1 LAYDPDAEKR
11 KLLQAGIKEITRN
24 KFRTFYK
31 PHSGEL
37 TAAVGDFFFD
47 IYKRVN
53 VAQRLLQNAALSTPL
68 KEIVVE
74 ACMDTTVRAL
84 KARLSPDAIEEQVKI
99 QAPKE
104 VVSRVEADLATFSA
118 AFDEKLIMKVDRT
131 YSLVLAF
138 IQFVTFDFFSL
149 IKKFDKY
156 VSPKDMN
163 YRPRCEPVK
172 GTYVIQNI
180 KDFLE
185 ISAPIDPE
193 QDWITVL
200 NLLKEYRGG
209 VEVIP
214 PNQWNNILVQLRR
227 VQNANILPLIVRQID
242 KNPHWKSIVHRPD
255 RPIAEAYL
263 KSQKE
268 QVQGGLK
275 KIAKFQENDQILR
288 LTKLVFGTV
297 DIRNRLKHYSKDA
310 HEMLLKKGTDGF
322 IYTKE
327 LNYVD
332 VFMLDYYKG
341 DLQSLRDIF
350 LIQGQW
356 SSVAVSRTFSDTFQA
371 ALQVF
376 EDIVAFDESLAANS
390 RLGMRLKSV
399 LDSRN
404 QANIVLNTI
413 NDNARNLLV
422 AMVPALE
429 EVSQCLQELIED
441 RKKEASAKIVNWK
454 ALEAQSDLAVIQLLE
469 ESIQK
474 LDNFTRIMRLFV
486 PTNEK

>member
-1 LAYDPDAEKR
+1 M
-11 KLLQAGIKEITRN
+11 KEITRS

-31 PHSGEL
+31 PHSEEFN
-37 TAAVGDFFFD
+37 APVGDFFFD

-53 VAQRLLQNAALSTPL
+53 IAQRLLQNAALSTQL

-84 KARLSPDAIEEQVKI
+84 KARLSPDAIEEQVKT
-99 QAPKE
+99 QPPKE
-104 VVSRVEADLATFSA
+104 LVSRVEADLATFSA

-131 YSLVLAF
+131 YSLVLTF

-149 IKKFDKY
+149 VKKFDKY

-172 GTYVIQNI
+172 AAYVIQNI

-185 ISAPIDPE
+185 IAAPIDPE
-193 QDWITVL
+193 QDWMMVL
-200 NLLKEYRGG
+200 NVLKEYRGG
-209 VEVIP
+209 VELIP
-214 PNQWNNILVQLRR
+214 LNQWNSILVQLRR
-227 VQNANILPLIVRQID
+227 VQNANILPLIVQQVD
-242 KNPHWKSIVHRPD
+242 KNPHWKSMVSRPD
-255 RPIAEAYL
+255 KPIAEAYL

-268 QVQGGLK
+268 QAQGGLK
-275 KIAKFQENDQILR
+275 KIARFQENDQITH
-288 LTKLVFGTV
+288 LTKLVFGVT

-327 LNYVD
+327 MNYVN

-341 DLQSLRDIF
+341 EIQSLRDIF

-356 SSVAVSRTFSDTFQA
+356 SSVAVSRNFSDSFQA
-371 ALQVF
+371 ALQAF
-376 EDIVAFDESLAANS
+376 EDLVAFDESLATNS
-390 RLGMRLKSV
+390 RLGARLKSV
-399 LDSRN
+399 VDSRN

-413 NDNARNLLV
+413 NDNALNLIV
-422 AMVPALE
+422 AVVPSLE
-429 EVSQCLQELIED
+429 GVSHCLQELVED
-441 RKKEASAKIVNWK
+441 HKKEASTKIVNWK
-454 ALEAQSDLAVIQLLE
+454 ALEAQSELAVIQRLE

-486 PTNEK
+486 PVNEK